1 MASSGSGN
9 STSNNQREDQP
20 IPLRDLSRPPD
31 TVIAEHTSGR
41 AGRSRSI
48 DSEDRRELGRRS
60 LLSGRSGVR
69 RYERLAEDSPSR
81 EHAENLD
88 GFQTISLS
96 QDYNPSAHGTQGP
109 GSSDVQAPD
118 GRYNT
123 GLRFVQSEQTP
134 TLSQPGS
141 IGGGDHAGYEESD
154 NLASLSHMEAEY
166 FNENASPVEAGET
179 DRTPLTDRRFLQPIS
194 GAFEPEAV
202 RSKSFSGHS
211 GHSGHSV
218 RFADGGSPNRLGD
231 DLPHLESGLHR
242 RSNHSFRQS
251 VSSKR
256 LSPTG
261 SSSAL
266 SRAGSMMRMMS
277 QRVVN
282 LSNEP
287 ELVEQTLRRKS
298 SLKSARLEEPPS
310 LPAMTDYAHDIR
322 DSSSKSHQG
331 TPEKRFPFIDLKQR
345 SPKVNPLRGNSLGIF
360 SAENRLRKALCE
372 VLIHPATEP
381 IILIL
386 IIIQTVLLAVESS
399 VEKRS
404 VVKRWGDSVF
414 DYVFFGLFTI
424 YTLEL
429 AARIIVSGF
438 IFNPQ
443 EYSTLDRSSG
453 LRKALVAKGR
463 ELFMPQRQFSNR
475 KAANPV
481 NGQTSILRSFT
492 GMQPQANH
500 ADEAAQQ
507 RARLAR
513 RAFLRHSFNRLDFLA
528 VVSYWISFVLSILS
542 VESNQRL
549 FVFRMLSSLRILR
562 LLALTSGTTV
572 ILRSLKKAAPLLV
585 NVAFFIGFFWLI
597 FAVIGI
603 QSFKSSLQRTCVWVD
618 PENKQNFTRND
629 APDNIQLCGGYLD
642 NVTGNARPWLLP
654 DGSWGSPRP
663 KGYICPQGSLC
674 VQGNNPY
681 GGTVSFD
688 NVVHSL
694 QLVFVVMSSNTF
706 TDLLYYTT
714 DSDYLV
720 ASVFF
725 IASFVVL
732 SLWLVSLLI
741 AVITSSFQVIRE
753 ESKRS
758 AFTAD
763 TIDDI
768 QLEEKAPTRISAL
781 KRIYDKTYWLWIFLI
796 SFDLV
801 VQGMRS
807 SSMGED
813 RKVFIYSTELSVTV
827 ILLFEIFFRFAAD
840 WRNFFK
846 SYRNWF
852 DLVLAVITGI
862 IQLPPIRNSSR
873 VYAALTIFQILRVY
887 RVILAFSLTR
897 SLIMTVFSNIVGLLN
912 LILFVFLIT
921 FLTAIFAVQL
931 FRDQIPRSKDGQ
943 VTRVSFYNIYNSFL
957 GMYQI
962 LSSENWTKIMYKAT
976 ATSAPWNTAWIS
988 AAFFIMWF
996 ILANFVVLNMFIAVI
1011 QESFDVSEDEKRLHQ
1026 VKAFLHQKQLN
1037 SSSQGNPALSSIFKF
1052 GRNPQRYRDP
1062 LDHGPAALEM
1072 LLKDAVVHE
1081 FLDEPVPLRPTESQQ
1096 PDTSPGPTHPGPL
1109 SNWFSKLKSRIMHQE
1124 PNPFYS
1130 KLKISRDHDE
1140 LDPTAMAK
1148 EVLSAA
1154 EQRKRAQRQYLQRY
1168 PKYNVSLFI
1177 FPPTHPVRR
1186 LCQRMVGPGRGSS
1199 RIEGVDPYKPVWYTF
1214 SAFIYTAIV
1223 AMVLLAC
1230 IATPLYQRTYF
1241 QTHQYAVKNWFVWT
1255 DIGFAIVFSVEAL
1268 IKVIADGFFWTPNA
1282 YFRGSWGFIDGLVLI
1297 TLWINVIASLY
1308 RNGDVS
1314 RVVGAFRALRA
1325 LRLLNVSD
1333 SARETFHSVIIIGG
1347 WKVISAAFVSMGFL
1361 VPFAIYGLN
1370 LFNGQMKR
1378 CNDDQ
1383 FGYSSLSQCVGEYNA
1398 SPFAWN
1404 VLAPRAVDNP
1414 FYSFDTFG
1422 DSLFILFQIV
1432 SQEGW
1437 TDVLWSAMSITGVG
1451 QQPQPFASQANGLFF
1466 VVFNLLGA
1474 VFVLTLFVSVFMRNY
1489 TEQTG
1494 VAFLT
1499 AEQRSWLELRKLL
1512 RQISPSKRSTNK
1524 KTSKFKAWS
1533 YRIAVKKHGAWAKF
1547 ITALLLIHLLLLVLE
1562 FYPTVDWWDLTR
1574 EVLFFILTFFYI
1586 ANIVIRLIGLTWPRF
1601 RRSSWDLYSVLAV
1614 SGTFVTT
1621 LLSLIGHEN
1630 RAFMQL
1636 HKLFLVSIT
1645 LLLIPRNNQLD
1656 QLFKTAAA
1664 SLTTIS
1670 NLLATWFVLFLVF
1683 AIALTQIFGLTKFGP
1698 GESSNI
1704 NFRTVP
1710 KALILLFRTS
1720 CGEGWNQI
1728 MEDFA
1733 NMESPYC
1740 TSAKEFFESDCGSAV
1755 WARALF
1761 ISWNI
1766 LSMYI
1771 FVSLFVSLIFES
1783 FSYVYQRSSGLYA
1796 ISRDEIRRYKQAWA
1810 TYDPEGTGFIS
1821 KEQFPRLLGELSGV
1835 FEMRVYDGDFTV
1847 GCILE
1852 ECKVNRRESQQPHVR
1867 AVDGVDL
1874 DRLSQRLEGLPV
1886 QTIRRRR
1893 ARLNAFYEEVLVSA
1907 DPEKGISFT
1916 SCLMILAH
1924 YNVINDSKSLRLE
1937 EFLRRRAR
1945 LQRVDE
1951 AVRRNVVVGFFN
1963 TLYWSRRFRRHK
1975 ELKHNSRL
1983 VEVPQFSVPEIYVE
1997 GNDHDEEVSEGHQ
2010 SGPPTPSML
2019 SPTSDWSRIS
2029 DRSSRTPPRI
2039 DTTISEDPFFSP
2051 THSEWSQIG
2060 SLSPHRSI
2068 QGDGDLGQTNAT
2080 DGRSH
2085 AGSSVSVEASETK
2098 LNLRKDI
2105 FETQCAVNQSLA
2117 GLEDETYCHNPE
2129 ILKQT
2134 PDGLDVIGLD
2144 FDESS
2149 YSAIPLKI
2157 GQFGGQ

>member
-1 MASSGSGN
+1 MASSGNGN
-9 STSNNQREDQP
+9 QVPNNGQGDQ

-31 TVIAEHTSGR
+31 TVIAEHTGRRLGR
-41 AGRSRSI
+41 ARSV
-48 DSEDRRELGRRS
+48 DSDEGYGLGRPS
-60 LLSGRSGVR
+60 LLGLRPGVR
-69 RYERLAEDSPSR
+69 RYERIAEDSPSR
-81 EHAENLD
+81 ERADSQD
-88 GFQTISLS
+88 GFQNIDLS
-96 QDYNPSAHGTQGP
+96 QDGAPSGRGAYTNNPRYSSASGEQRG
-109 GSSDVQAPD
+109 A
-118 GRYNT
+118 
-123 GLRFVQSEQTP
+123 GLRFIPFEPISQTHSR
-134 TLSQPGS
+134 LDS
-141 IGGGDHAGYEESD
+141 IGGGNTGGYGESD
-154 NLASLSHMEAEY
+154 GLASLSNMEAEY
-166 FNENASPVEAGET
+166 FNENASPTEPGET
-179 DRTPLTDRRFLQPIS
+179 DRTPLTDRRYLQPIS
-194 GAFEPEAV
+194 GTSEGQT
-202 RSKSFSGHS
+202 SLNKTLTGN
-211 GHSGHSV
+211 SGHSV
-218 RFADGGSPNRLGD
+218 RFDDSVSGTRLGD
-231 DLPHLESGLHR
+231 DLPHLEGGLGR
-242 RSNHSFRQS
+242 RHSS
-251 VSSKR
+251 YESPASSR
-256 LSPTG
+256 LSLGRSIRLTPTG

-298 SLKSARLEEPPS
+298 SLKTARLEGPPT
-310 LPAMTDYAHDIR
+310 LPAMADYAHDIR
-322 DSSSKSHQG
+322 GSPAKTQHG
-331 TPEKRFPFIDLKQR
+331 PPEKPFPSIHVRQR
-345 SPKVNPLRGNSLGIF
+345 TSQINPLRGKSLGIF
-360 SAENRLRKALCE
+360 SPENGLRKALCE

-386 IIIQTVLLAVESS
+386 IVIQTVLLAVESS
-399 VEKRS
+399 VKKRAM
-404 VVKRWGDSVF
+404 VGKWGDSAF
-414 DYVFFGLFTI
+414 DYAFLILFTI

-429 AARIIVSGF
+429 AARIIVSGL
-438 IFNPQ
+438 ILNPE
-443 EYSTLDRSSG
+443 EYSTLDRSEG
-453 LRKALVAKGR
+453 LRKAIISKGR
-463 ELFMPQRQFSNR
+463 DLFMPQRQFS
-475 KAANPV
+475 KKKPPNPV
-481 NGQTSILRSFT
+481 NNQMSILRSFT

-528 VVSYWISFVLSILS
+528 VVSYWISFVLSIMS
-542 VESNQRL
+542 VESDQRL

-585 NVAFFIGFFWLI
+585 NVAVFIGFFWLL
-597 FAVIGI
+597 FAIVGV
-603 QSFKSSLQRTCVWVD
+603 QSFKSSLQRSCVWVD
-618 PENKQNFTRND
+618 PENIRNFTMND

-642 NVTGNARPWLLP
+642 NITGDPMPWLLP
-654 DGSWGSPRP
+654 DGSRGASKA
-663 KGYICPQGSLC
+663 KGYLCPQGSRC
-674 VQGNNPY
+674 VQGSNPY

-688 NVVHSL
+688 NVANSL
-694 QLVFVVMSSNTF
+694 ELVFVVMSSNTF

-732 SLWLVSLLI
+732 SLWLVNLLI

-753 ESKRS
+753 ESKQS
-758 AFTAD
+758 AFTTD
-763 TIDDI
+763 NIDDV
-768 QLEEKAPTRISAL
+768 QQEEKAPARVSAL
-781 KRIYDKTYWLWIFLI
+781 KRMYNKTYWLWIFLI
-796 SFDLV
+796 TFDLI

-807 SSMGED
+807 SSMGPD
-813 RKVFIYSTELSVTV
+813 RKAFIYTTELAVTV
-827 ILLFEIFFRFAAD
+827 LLLFEIFFRFASD
-840 WRNFFK
+840 WRNFFR
-846 SYRNWF
+846 SSRNWF
-852 DLVLAVITGI
+852 DLALAVITAI
-862 IQLPPIRNSSR
+862 IQLPPIHNSGR
-873 VYAALTIFQILRVY
+873 VYAALTIFQILRIY
-887 RVILAFSLTR
+887 RVVLAFSLTR
-897 SLIMTVFSNIVGLLN
+897 SLIMTVFGNVIGLLN

-921 FLTAIFAVQL
+921 FLTSIFAVQL
-931 FRDQIPRSKDGQ
+931 FRDQIPKEKDGE
-943 VTRVSFYNIYNSFL
+943 VTPVSFFSIYNSFL

-962 LSSENWTKIMYKAT
+962 LSSEDWTSILYSAT
-976 ATSAPWNTAWIS
+976 ESSAPWKTSWIS

-996 ILANFVVLNMFIAVI
+996 ILANLVVLNMFIAVI

-1026 VKAFLHQKQLN
+1026 VKAFLQQKQL
-1037 SSSQGNPALSSIFKF
+1037 SGSSQGNLAISSIFKL
-1052 GRNPQRYRDP
+1052 GRDQQRYRDP

-1081 FLDEPVPLRPTESQQ
+1081 FLDEPAPLRMDSQHPELSTDPAQ
-1096 PDTSPGPTHPGPL
+1096 PGAFS
-1109 SNWFSKLKSRIMHQE
+1109 SWFTKLKGRVLNRE

-1130 KLKISRDHDE
+1130 KLKISRDYDE

-1148 EVLSAA
+1148 EVLSAS
-1154 EQRKRAQRQYLQRY
+1154 EQRKQAQRQYLQRY
-1168 PKYNVSLFI
+1168 PRYNVSLFI
-1177 FPPTHPVRR
+1177 FPPTHPMRR
-1186 LCQRMVGPGRGSS
+1186 LCQRIVGPGRGNT

-1214 SAFIYTAIV
+1214 SAFIYAAIV

-1241 QTHQYAVKNWFVWT
+1241 ETHRYAVKNWFVWT
-1255 DIGFAIVFSVEAL
+1255 DIGFAILFTVEAL
-1268 IKVIADGFFWTPNA
+1268 IKVVADGFFWTPNA

-1297 TLWINVIASLY
+1297 TLWINVAASLLQ
-1308 RNGDVS
+1308 NGDVS

-1333 SARETFHSVIIIGG
+1333 SARETFHSVIILGG

-1370 LFNGQMKR
+1370 LFNNQMKR
-1378 CNDDQ
+1378 CNDDD
-1383 FGYSSLSQCVGEYNA
+1383 FGYSSLAYCVGEYKS
-1398 SPFAWN
+1398 SPFAWD
-1404 VLAPRAVDNP
+1404 VLAPRVVENP

-1466 VVFNLLGA
+1466 VAFNLLGA

-1512 RQISPSKRSTNK
+1512 RQISPSKRSTSK
-1524 KTSKFKAWS
+1524 KNSKFKAWS
-1533 YRIAVKKHGAWAKF
+1533 YRIAVKKHGVWAKF
-1547 ITALLLIHLLLLVLE
+1547 ITTLLLIHLGLLVLE
-1562 FYPTVDWWDLTR
+1562 FHPTVGWWDRTRDIIFFVLT
-1574 EVLFFILTFFYI
+1574 LFYI
-1586 ANIVIRLIGLTWPRF
+1586 ANIAIRLIGLTWSRF

-1636 HKLFLVSIT
+1636 HKLFLVSIA

-1664 SLTTIS
+1664 SLTAIS
-1670 NLLATWFVLFLVF
+1670 NLLATWFVLFLVY
-1683 AIALTQIFGLTKFGP
+1683 AIALTQIFGLTKFGD
-1698 GESSNI
+1698 GENNNI

-1710 KALILLFRTS
+1710 KALILLFRMS
-1720 CGEGWNQI
+1720 CGEGWNQV

-1733 NMESPYC
+1733 TMDFPYC
-1740 TSAKEFFESDCGSAV
+1740 TSEDEFFQSDCGSAAG
-1755 WARALF
+1755 ARTLF

-1796 ISRDEIRRYKQAWA
+1796 ISREEIRRYKQAWA
-1810 TYDPEGTGFIS
+1810 TFDPDGTGYIS
-1821 KEQFPRLLGELSGV
+1821 KQQFPRLLGELSGV
-1835 FEMRVYDGDFTV
+1835 FEMRIYDGDFTV
-1847 GCILE
+1847 GRLLE
-1852 ECKVNRRESQQPHVR
+1852 ECKLSRRESQQPHVR

-1874 DRLSQRLEGLPV
+1874 DKLCRIIESLPV
-1886 QTIRRRR
+1886 GAIRRRR

-1907 DPEKGISFT
+1907 DPERGISFT

-1963 TLYWSRRFRRHK
+1963 TLYWSRRFRRYQ
-1975 ELKHNSRL
+1975 ELKHDSRL
-1983 VEVPQFSVPEIYVE
+1983 VDVPQFSVPEIYVE
-1997 GNDHDEEVSEGHQ
+1997 DDGQEDGASEGQQ
-2010 SGPPTPSML
+2010 SGPPSPSML
-2019 SPTSDWSRIS
+2019 SPTSDRSGAS
-2029 DRSSRTPPRI
+2029 HRSSRTLPRI
-2039 DTTISEDPFFSP
+2039 DTTIATEDPFFSP
-2051 THSEWSQIG
+2051 TQSEWSQIG
-2060 SLSPHRSI
+2060 SLSPHRTTLS
-2068 QGDGDLGQTNAT
+2068 DRDTGQTDDT
-2080 DGRSH
+2080 TGRSR
-2085 AGSSVSVEASETK
+2085 AGSSVSVQGVMDSFDNSVWGESI
-2098 LNLRKDI
+2098 RRS
-2105 FETQCAVNQSLA
+2105 FTQRRSQGN
-2117 GLEDETYCHNPE
+2117 
-2129 ILKQT
+2129 
-2134 PDGLDVIGLD
+2134 
-2144 FDESS
+2144 
-2149 YSAIPLKI
+2149 
-2157 GQFGGQ
+2157 